1 MIPTTQDPDK
11 FESEDESQGSKDK
24 FKVSYDLVPLR
35 CRTLIS
41 VAHISYERN

>member
-11 FESEDESQGSKDK
+11 FESQSEDESQGLKY
-24 FKVSYDLVPLR
+24 KVSCDLVPLR

-41 VAHISYERN
+41 VAHERN